1 MPTVQLKNNSQPDI
15 TYLPNYKKWKA
26 RTAHRLEKEI
36 LPTDLPAK
44 FPKRLYGPK
53 VWTGS
58 DYEGKEGQWIYTMS
72 KDELQ
77 EIHIA
82 ILAFEK
88 TKRPL
93 FDINQDTF
101 PLCFLGPTIKKLIH
115 EDVVDGRG
123 FLILRGLDPEKY
135 TRHQQIIAYAG
146 ISSYVGRR
154 GLQGAHVL
162 YHIKD
167 MAPERG
173 IDTIL
178 APSYTND
185 HQVYHTDAGDIIS
198 LFAIGVAELGG
209 KSKIASSWTVYNKL
223 ASTRPDLIHTL
234 SEPWTFQSL
243 SDINEHM
250 CYKRPLLYYEDNH
263 LIIQY
268 ARRKFTGFGC
278 KPRSESIP
286 PITEAQAEA
295 LDALHYISEKNHLD
309 IEFKKGDIQYISNLS
324 IFHAREGFI
333 DSTVNRRHLLR
344 LWLHPE
350 NPWKLPE
357 QLQPLW
363 NAIFNHN
370 HKETFPPEPVIR
382 W

>member
-1 MPTVQLKNNSQPDI
+1 MPTIQLKNTSQPDI

-36 LPTDLPAK
+36 ISTKLPEK
-44 FPKRLYGPK
+44 FPKRLHGPK
-53 VWTGS
+53 VWTKS
-58 DYEGKEGQWIYTMS
+58 DYEGKESQWIYTMT

-77 EIHIA
+77 EIHMS

-88 TKRPL
+88 TTMPL
-93 FDINQDTF
+93 FNINQSTF
-101 PLCFLGPTIKKLIH
+101 PLSLLGPKLRKLID
-115 EDVVDGRG
+115 EDVVNGRG
-123 FLILRGLDPEKY
+123 FLVLRGLDPERY

-146 ISSYVGRR
+146 ISAYVGKR
-154 GLQGAHVL
+154 GRQGVHVL

-167 MAPERG
+167 MVLERG
-173 IDTIL
+173 IRTIL

-185 HQVYHTDAGDIIS
+185 HQVYHTDAGDIVS
-198 LFAIGVAELGG
+198 LFAIGVAEFGG
-209 KSKIASSWTVYNKL
+209 RSKIASSWTVYNEL
-223 ASTRPDLIHTL
+223 ASTRPDLIQTL
-234 SEPWTFQSL
+234 SEPWTFQS
-243 SDINEHM
+243 DIGDHLY
-250 CYKRPLLYYEDNH
+250 YKRPLLYYEDNH

-268 ARRKFTGFGC
+268 ARRKFTGFGY

-295 LDALHYISEKNHLD
+295 LDALHYISEKHHLD

-324 IFHAREGFI
+324 IFHAREGFT

-350 NPWKLPE
+350 KPWKLPE

-363 NAIFNHN
+363 NAIFNHKQ
-370 HKETFPPEPVIR
+370 KETFPPEPAIG